1 MLKITK
7 QITLNGSSMIDNEVV
22 VTLNAN
28 IPSET
33 GVGSINQYTQNAE
46 LYDANKVQI
55 RRDVAEFTA
64 LVYEIE
70 DEVAL
75 ENSKVTTQ

>member
-1 MLKITK
+1 MLKTTK
-7 QITLNGSSMIDNEVV
+7 QITLNGQSTINDQVV

-33 GVGSINQYTQNAE
+33 GVGNINQFTQNAE
-46 LYDANKVQI
+46 LYDANKAQV

-64 LVYEIE
+64 LVYDIE
-70 DEVAL
+70 DEIAVEA
-75 ENSKVTTQ
+75 SVTE

>member
-7 QITLNGSSMIDNEVV
+7 SITLNGQSTINDQVV

-33 GVGSINQYTQNAE
+33 GVGNINQFTQNAE
-46 LYDANKVQI
+46 LYDVNKEQV

-64 LVYEIE
+64 MVYELE
-70 DEVAL
+70 DGIAAEAT
-75 ENSKVTTQ
+75 E

>member
-1 MLKITK
+1 MLKTTK
-7 QITLNGSSMIDNEVV
+7 QITLNGNSMINDQVV

-33 GVGSINQYTQNAE
+33 GVGNINQYTQNAE
-46 LYDANKVQI
+46 LYDANKAQV

-64 LVYEIE
+64 LVYDIE
-70 DEVAL
+70 DEIAAEVPAT
-75 ENSKVTTQ
+75 E

>member
-1 MLKITK
+1 MLKTTK
-7 QITLNGSSMIDNEVV
+7 QITLNGQSTINDQVV

-33 GVGSINQYTQNAE
+33 GVGNINQFTQNAE
-46 LYDANKVQI
+46 LYDANKAQV

-64 LVYEIE
+64 LVYEVE
-70 DEVAL
+70 DEMGAEL
-75 ENSKVTTQ
+75 EAIE

>member
-7 QITLNGSSMIDNEVV
+7 QITLNGNSMINDQVV

-33 GVGSINQYTQNAE
+33 GVGNINQYTQNAE
-46 LYDANKVQI
+46 LYDANKAQV

-64 LVYEIE
+64 LVYDVE
-70 DEVAL
+70 DEIAT
-75 ENSKVTTQ
+75 EDAATE